1 MSATVTMEEAV
12 AEMLATAGRD
22 SARIVGDLCHV
33 TLYRLPGE
41 SQDEWFARV
50 GETREAMQA
59 AADKA
64 RHLFPNLYPKADGVE
79 GLTDDDYGS
88 ENPFADDEADADE
101 EEECE

>member
-59 AADKA
+59 AEDKA
-64 RHLFPNLYPKADGVE
+64 RRLFPNLYPKAEGVE
-79 GLTDDDYGS
+79 ELTDADYGS
-88 ENPFADDEADADE
+88 EDPFEDGEDSDE